1 MEELFTY
8 EMSDLVVRYKTL
20 QALTIPRCI
29 LEGRVVALI
38 GHNGAGKSTL
48 IKTLLGLLT
57 PHQGAVRIS
66 ASDGRVLVPERD
78 LAFCPENGAVF
89 ADISVEH
96 YVRLWCRIKQ
106 GDGRYYRG
114 KGSHYIELLELA
126 PLLAKKGRE
135 LSKGQRRR
143 VQTALGFMGDPRLF
157 LFDEPF
163 DGLDVQRTIE
173 LMEIVESERHKRG
186 FLISSHR
193 MDVMERV
200 ADMVIVLRHGSVVC
214 AGTVAQVTESLM
226 GSAPTGQSLSLTD
239 AMRRHLQHDCAHA

>member
-1 MEELFTY
+1 MRDPISFEISE
-8 EMSDLVVRYKTL
+8 LVVRYKTL
-20 QALTIPRCI
+20 QALDIPS
-29 LEGRVVALI
+29 LLVQGKVVALI

-48 IKTLLGLLT
+48 IKTMLGLLT
-57 PHQGAVRIS
+57 PHSGFVRI
-66 ASDGRVLVPERD
+66 ASQSGESLIPSRD
-78 LAFCPENGAVF
+78 FAFCPENGAVF

-106 GDGRYYRG
+106 NDGRYYR
-114 KGSHYIELLELA
+114 KAGSHYIELLELG
-126 PLLAKKGRE
+126 PLMGKRGRE

-143 VQTALGFMGDPRLF
+143 VQTALGFMGDPKLF

-173 LMEIVESERHKRG
+173 LMEIVESEREKRG

-200 ADMVIVLRHGSVVC
+200 ADAVIVLRNGHVVCTGSVQ
-214 AGTVAQVTESLM
+214 QVTESLL
-226 GSAPTGQSLSLTD
+226 GAPRLDQAMSLTD
-239 AMRRHLQHDCAHA
+239 AMRKHLQQDCART